1 MIGILHP
8 AVTQLIEA
16 GQERGWLSFEELNN
30 IIPDE
35 YVEVV
40 PLHALVTKLD
50 ELGIELV
57 DEMEF
62 RGRLFRAQRSGK
74 MSLGDSIGLLT
85 DQFRAMSVAGG
96 EHLGDAEKVRI
107 QVNAS
112 HYANGTGMMDA
123 KQIAEAEK
131 DVAEAR
137 AMDDQSVQRE
147 LDEAVANEASAK
159 RMDDPVRM
167 YLTQMGSIP
176 LLT

>member
-16 GQERGWLSFEELNN
+16 GQERGWLSYEELNN

-62 RGRLFRAQRSGK
+62 RGRVFRAQRSGK
-74 MSLGDSIGLLT
+74 MTASGSIELLT

-96 EHLGDAEKVRI
+96 EHLGTPSND
-107 QVNAS
+107 
-112 HYANGTGMMDA
+112 T
-123 KQIAEAEK
+123 
-131 DVAEAR
+131 
-137 AMDDQSVQRE
+137 
-147 LDEAVANEASAK
+147 SAQ
-159 RMDDPVRM
+159 
-167 YLTQMGSIP
+167 T
-176 LLT
+176 